1 MFHPKTIRWRAV
13 CATGRFSEAWSCA
26 LDPPSSARLPIV
38 SPYVEFLSPSGVR
51 IYAPKLC
58 CNHAQGKQCRPR
70 EMLRAG
76 DGPIV
81 GHYGR
86 RKSHQVQFNLAYIRG
101 ALRN

>member
-1 MFHPKTIRWRAV
+1 
-13 CATGRFSEAWSCA
+13 
-26 LDPPSSARLPIV
+26 
-38 SPYVEFLSPSGVR
+38 
-51 IYAPKLC
+51 
-58 CNHAQGKQCRPR
+58 
-70 EMLRAG
+70 MLRAG